1 MISCG
6 PIERKEKGDSL
17 WVNRKLTERKL
28 LLQDALRVQARTS
41 PEEMETIA
49 KEVAGKLN
57 ANPNKKLIKVVIPQ
71 KGFSS
76 LSVEGGALYDP
87 AVDQVFTD
95 ALKKYL
101 SPEIK
106 ILEVDSDINK
116 PEFAR
121 VVVEALKESFGK

>member
-1 MISCG
+1 
-6 PIERKEKGDSL
+6 
-17 WVNRKLTERKL
+17 
-28 LLQDALRVQARTS
+28 
-41 PEEMETIA
+41 
-49 KEVAGKLN
+49 
-57 ANPNKKLIKVVIPQ
+57 VVIPK

-76 LSVEGGALYDP
+76 LSVEGGALHDP
-87 AVDQVFTD
+87 VVDQVFID

>member
-6 PIERKEKGDSL
+6 PIERKEKGDAL
-17 WVNRKLTERKL
+17 WVNRKLAERKL
-28 LLQDALRVQARTS
+28 LIQDAIRVQARTS

-49 KEVAGKLN
+49 KEVASKLN
-57 ANPNKKLIKVVIPQ
+57 QYPHKRLVKFVIPK

-76 LSVEGGALYDP
+76 LSVEGGALHDP
-87 AVDQVFTD
+87 AVDQVFID

-106 ILEVDSDINK
+106 IFEVDSDINK

>member
-1 MISCG
+1 M
-6 PIERKEKGDSL
+6 
-17 WVNRKLTERKL
+17 
-28 LLQDALRVQARTS
+28 
-41 PEEMETIA
+41 
-49 KEVAGKLN
+49 
-57 ANPNKKLIKVVIPQ
+57 VIPK

-76 LSVEGGALYDP
+76 LSIEGGALYDP
-87 AVDQVFTD
+87 AVDQVFID

>member
-6 PIERKEKGDSL
+6 PFERKEKGDPL
-17 WVNRKLTERKL
+17 WVKRKLAERKL
-28 LLQDALRVQARTS
+28 LIQDALRVQARTS

-57 ANPNKKLIKVVIPQ
+57 AYTNKKLVKVVIPK
-71 KGFSS
+71 KGFFS
-76 LSVEGGALYDP
+76 LSIEGGALYDP
-87 AVDQVFTD
+87 AVDQVFID